1 MTKAVVPVGI
11 GSVQET
17 EQTTKPLHVS
27 SFVECWFHELGKNQM
42 RKERSLEI
50 ANHRTEWVNEC
61 RTCVEWAALVFSYR
75 RRRGGVGSVAP
86 GKLRYE

>member
-1 MTKAVVPVGI
+1 
-11 GSVQET
+11 
-17 EQTTKPLHVS
+17 
-27 SFVECWFHELGKNQM
+27 M

>member
-1 MTKAVVPVGI
+1 MQII
-11 GSVQET
+11 GRER
-17 EQTTKPLHVS
+17 EKGRDG
-27 SFVECWFHELGKNQM
+27 GKW
-42 RKERSLEI
+42 
-50 ANHRTEWVNEC
+50 TEWVNEC